1 MKKILLGLVAV
12 LVIAVGGFFGFQFY
26 VQQRIA
32 GEIDTA
38 FDQIRSAGG
47 KGTGHGKVSFDPLKH
62 TRHDRRDRSPIMAS
76 QPSAHVKIANIT
88 ASGVSQP
95 DPAHFAADTIE
106 VAGTEVDA
114 AMAAPAEWHLAY
126 KMPRLTLKDFSGPAA
141 LPQRPASSS
150 ALDLYRFALEQFA
163 GISAS
168 SMSLPDLAGTLD
180 LNATTKIAADF
191 SYSDLRTE
199 GIKDGKIA
207 VMKLGSVAYNMNT
220 QQAGKTD
227 KLSGKVE
234 KLASYDIDL
243 RAMAAILD
251 PQNAGDDRYHSVYR
265 QATAGAYAI
274 TTGKNQHI
282 LIDGLTIDDVALRP
296 SRLQIPAM
304 LAMLATTSRRVRR
317 RRNRLAS

>member
-47 KGTGHGKVSFDPLKH
+47 KASHGKVSFDPLKH
-62 TRHDRRDRSPIMAS
+62 TVTIAEIEVQSAS

-126 KMPRLTLKDFSGPAA
+126 KMPRLTLKDFSGPGGLAA
-141 LPQRPASSS
+141 A
-150 ALDLYRFALEQFA
+150 A
-163 GISAS
+163 GF
-168 SMSLPDLAGTLD
+168 L
-180 LNATTKIAADF
+180 
-191 SYSDLRTE
+191 
-199 GIKDGKIA
+199 
-207 VMKLGSVAYNMNT
+207 LG
-220 QQAGKTD
+220 
-227 KLSGKVE
+227 
-234 KLASYDIDL
+234 
-243 RAMAAILD
+243 
-251 PQNAGDDRYHSVYR
+251 P
-265 QATAGAYAI
+265 
-274 TTGKNQHI
+274 
-282 LIDGLTIDDVALRP
+282 
-296 SRLQIPAM
+296 
-304 LAMLATTSRRVRR
+304 
-317 RRNRLAS
+317 